1 MRLDTKNPYRV
12 IFWIA
17 VATIFASLSV
27 AVLVGQFGR
36 RTTDPFFTDNP
47 TRRLSDADVA
57 AIAIKFDDAK
67 SNNHGRL
74 RLGLHN
80 DVMVLDDHICGD
92 ICPDYTVSIVHY
104 DAEPGAACERI
115 GGVTVDAVRSEEH
128 TSELQSLMRISSDV
142 LCLTKKKN
150 ISYT

>member
-80 DVMVLDDHICGD
+80 DVMVLDDHI
-92 ICPDYTVSIVHY
+92 
-104 DAEPGAACERI
+104 
-115 GGVTVDAVRSEEH
+115 RSEEH
-128 TSELQSLMRISSDV
+128 TSELQSLMRNSYAV
-142 LCLTKKKN
+142 FCLTQN
-150 ISYT
+150 TTPHHTLIHSIHIIIT

>member
-1 MRLDTKNPYRV
+1 MIRRPPRSTRTDTLFPDTTLFRSKLDTKNPYRV

-17 VATIFASLSV
+17 VATIVASLSV

-74 RLGLHN
+74 Q
-80 DVMVLDDHICGD
+80 
-92 ICPDYTVSIVHY
+92 
-104 DAEPGAACERI
+104 I
-115 GGVTVDAVRSEEH
+115 GRAHV
-128 TSELQSLMRISSDV
+128 
-142 LCLTKKKN
+142 
-150 ISYT
+150 